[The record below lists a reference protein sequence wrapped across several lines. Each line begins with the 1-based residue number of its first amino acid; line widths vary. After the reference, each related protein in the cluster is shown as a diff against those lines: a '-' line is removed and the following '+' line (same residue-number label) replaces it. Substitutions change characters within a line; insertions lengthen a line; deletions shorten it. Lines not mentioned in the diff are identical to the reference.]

1 MFDPGEAIH
10 IFVTPLV
17 TSSTDSL
24 YDLPLEKRQCRYKD
38 ENVDLKIFQY
48 VYFKIRN
55 LIVYIMN
62 SYFQNYRYYT
72 QDACEFEC
80 MIKHAIEHCGP
91 CVPWHLPQV

>member
-62 SYFQNYRYYT
+62 SYF
-72 QDACEFEC
+72 
-80 MIKHAIEHCGP
+80 
-91 CVPWHLPQV
+91 